1 MTPSFPQCLDYQ
13 SQQLIQ
19 LPGPPNPQSPP
30 PPMKPP
36 PLYDDDKLTAT
47 LVPDVL
53 KGGGD
58 VDLLASLR
66 HAVEDHV
73 DEDVGARPARPVTK
87 KIKRGFSLVMVFY

>member
-1 MTPSFPQCLDYQ
+1 
-13 SQQLIQ
+13 
-19 LPGPPNPQSPP
+19 
-30 PPMKPP
+30 MKPP

-73 DEDVGARPARPVTK
+73 DEDVGARPARPVT
-87 KIKRGFSLVMVFY
+87 